1 MNQSINYF
9 STEEK
14 KLEFKKINL
23 NAFIH
28 YSEKN
33 GVYENLE
40 NYNPTKK
47 GVNKKRVNN
56 CWSYESTH
64 GS

>member
-47 GVNKKRVNN
+47 GVNKKRVNS

>member
-1 MNQSINYF
+1 MHINYL

-47 GVNKKRVNN
+47 GVNKKRVN
-56 CWSYESTH
+56 SR
-64 GS
+64 